1 MASDSLSSLPITRLK
16 GVGPAAAERL
26 AKLGLHNLEDVLFHL
41 PFRYEDRTRITP
53 IGGLRPETGVVIEG
67 QVMAA
72 DVIFGRRRSLLCK
85 VADGTGMVT
94 LRFYHFSAAQKNNL
108 ERGRTIRVYGEP
120 RPGSAGLEFYHP
132 EYQLDHADSGLPPLE
147 KALTPVYPTTDGV
160 SQKTLRN
167 LTGQALHY
175 LHAHPPQELI
185 PAQLL
190 DHSGLPSLTQ
200 ALSKLHNPNPDD
212 PVNLLL
218 EGKHPAVK
226 RLVMEEM
233 VAHQLGMLQK
243 RAGQKAFHAPRLSGQ
258 TLFEKLQASLP
269 FALTGA
275 QQRVIGELMGDMAK
289 PHPMLRLVQGDV
301 GSGKTLVAAAAALA
315 AIESGYQVA
324 LMAPTELLAEQHR
337 DNFRHWLA
345 PLGIEVHWLAGSL
358 GVKVRRE
365 TNAALADG
373 SARIVVGTHALFQ
386 EAVQFHRLGL
396 TIIDEQHR
404 FGVQQRLSL
413 REKGRFDTANG
424 SQVPHQL
431 TLTATPIPRTLA
443 MSVYGDLDTSVID
456 EMPPG
461 RKPIDTLV
469 LPEGR
474 RPQVIERINDAC
486 RPDTQK
492 GNTQAYWVCT
502 LIEESEELQAQA
514 AEATFAEL
522 QVALPDLS
530 IELVHGRMKAKE
542 KAERM
547 ARFSRGD
554 AQLLIATT
562 VIEVGVDVPNAT
574 LMVMENAER
583 LGLAQMHQ
591 LRGRVGRGGEQ
602 SYCLLLYKNPLSLT
616 GKRRLAVMRDT
627 TDGFII
633 AEEDLK
639 LRGPGEWLGTRQTGD
654 LAFRIADLVRDEAL
668 MEPAKDV
675 ANKLMHDCPQWVDPL
690 LRRWL
695 KGGENFADI

>member
-1 MASDSLSSLPITRLK
+1 MSGDNLASLPITRLK

-53 IGGLRPETGVVIEG
+53 IGSLRPETGVVIEG

-72 DVIFGRRRSLLCK
+72 DVVFGRRRSLLCK

-120 RPGSAGLEFYHP
+120 RPGAAGLEFYHP
-132 EYQLDHADSGLPPLE
+132 EYQVGETLPPLE
-147 KALTPVYPTTDGV
+147 KALTPVYPTTEGV
-160 SQKTLRN
+160 SQKLLRN
-167 LTGQALHY
+167 LAGQALHY
-175 LHAHPPQELI
+175 LHGHPPAELI
-185 PAQLL
+185 PADLL
-190 DHSGLPSLTQ
+190 DQRGLPSLTD
-200 ALSKLHNPNPDD
+200 ALSKLHNPRPDD

-218 EGKHPAVK
+218 DGKHPAVK

-243 RAGQKAFHAPRLSGQ
+243 RAGQKAFHAPRLHADV
-258 TLFEKLQASLP
+258 LFEQLQASLP
-269 FALTGA
+269 FTLTGA
-275 QQRVIGELMGDMAK
+275 QQRVIGELLNDMGN
-289 PHPMLRLVQGDV
+289 PHPMLRLIQGDV

-337 DNFRHWLA
+337 DNFLHWLA
-345 PLGIEVHWLAGSL
+345 PLGIQVHWLAGSL
-358 GVKVRRE
+358 GAKARRE
-365 TNAALADG
+365 TQAALADG
-373 SARIVVGTHALFQ
+373 SAHIVVGTHALFQ

-404 FGVQQRLSL
+404 FGVQQRLAL
-413 REKGRFDTANG
+413 REKGRFDTPHG
-424 SQVPHQL
+424 IQVPHQL
-431 TLTATPIPRTLA
+431 VLTATPIPRTLA

-486 RPDTQK
+486 RQ
-492 GNTQAYWVCT
+492 GTQAYWVCP
-502 LIEESEELQAQA
+502 LIEESEEIQARA
-514 AEATFAEL
+514 AEASFTDL
-522 QVALPDLS
+522 QAALPDLTV
-530 IELVHGRMKAKE
+530 ELVHGRMKAKE

-547 ARFSRGD
+547 ARFASGE
-554 AQLLIATT
+554 AQLLVATT

-583 LGLAQMHQ
+583 LGLAQLHQ

-602 SYCLLLYKNPLSLT
+602 SYCLLLYQTPLSLT
-616 GKRRLAVMRDT
+616 AKRR
-627 TDGFII
+627 
-633 AEEDLK
+633 
-639 LRGPGEWLGTRQTGD
+639 
-654 LAFRIADLVRDEAL
+654 
-668 MEPAKDV
+668 
-675 ANKLMHDCPQWVDPL
+675 
-690 LRRWL
+690 
-695 KGGENFADI
+695 

>member
-1 MASDSLSSLPITRLK
+1 MASDSLSALPITRLK

-26 AKLGLHNLEDVLFHL
+26 AKLGLHSLEDVLFHL

-53 IGGLRPETGVVIEG
+53 IGSLRPETGVVIEG
-67 QVMAA
+67 EVMAA
-72 DVIFGRRRSLLCK
+72 DVVFGRRRSLLCK

-94 LRFYHFSAAQKNNL
+94 LRFYHFSAAQKNNM
-108 ERGRTIRVYGEP
+108 ERGRPIRVYGEP
-120 RPGSAGLEFYHP
+120 RPGAAGLEFYHP
-132 EYQLDHADSGLPPLE
+132 EYQIGSTLPPLE
-147 KALTPVYPTTDGV
+147 KALTPVYPTTEGV
-160 SQKTLRN
+160 SQKLLRN
-167 LTGQALHY
+167 LAAQALHY
-175 LHAHPPQELI
+175 LQGHPPAELI
-185 PAQLL
+185 PGELL
-190 DHSGLPSLTQ
+190 DQRGLPSLTD
-200 ALSKLHNPNPDD
+200 ALSKLHNPRPDD

-218 EGKHPAVK
+218 DGKHPAVK

-243 RAGQKAFHAPRLSGQ
+243 RAGQKAFHAPRLHADD
-258 TLFEKLQASLP
+258 LFEQLQASLP
-269 FALTGA
+269 FTLTGA
-275 QQRVIGELMGDMAK
+275 QQRVIGELLGDMGK

-337 DNFRHWLA
+337 DNFHHWLA
-345 PLGIEVHWLAGSL
+345 PLGIQVHWLAGSL
-358 GVKVRRE
+358 GAKARRD
-365 TNAALADG
+365 TQAALADG
-373 SARIVVGTHALFQ
+373 SAHIVVGTHALFQ

-404 FGVQQRLSL
+404 FGVQQRLAL
-413 REKGRFDTANG
+413 REKGRFDTRHG
-424 SQVPHQL
+424 IQVPHQL
-431 TLTATPIPRTLA
+431 VLTATPIPRTLA

-486 RPDTQK
+486 QQ
-492 GNTQAYWVCT
+492 GTQAYWVCP
-502 LIEESEELQAQA
+502 LIEESEEIQARA
-514 AEATFAEL
+514 AEASFEEL
-522 QVALPDLS
+522 QAALPDLTV
-530 IELVHGRMKAKE
+530 ELVHGRMKAKE

-547 ARFSRGD
+547 ARFASGE
-554 AQLLIATT
+554 AQLLVATT

-583 LGLAQMHQ
+583 LGLAQLHQ

-602 SYCLLLYKNPLSLT
+602 SYCLLLYQTPLSLT
-616 GKRRLAVMRDT
+616 AKRRLAVMRDT
-627 TDGFII
+627 TDGFVI

-654 LAFRIADLVRDEAL
+654 MAFRIADLVRDESL
-668 MEPAKDV
+668 MEPAREV
-675 ANKLMHDCPQWVDPL
+675 ADKLLHDHPDNVESL
-690 LRRWL
+690 SRRWL
-695 KGGENFADI
+695 KGGESYADI

>member
-1 MASDSLSSLPITRLK
+1 MASDSLSSLPLNRLK
-16 GVGPAAAERL
+16 GVGPAAAEKL
-26 AKLGLHNLEDVLFHL
+26 TKLGLHNLEDLLFHL

-53 IGGLRPETGVVIEG
+53 IGSLRPETGVVIEG
-67 QVMAA
+67 EVMAA
-72 DVIFGRRRSLLCK
+72 DVVFGRRRSLLCK

-94 LRFYHFSAAQKNNL
+94 LRFYHFTAAQKNNL
-108 ERGRTIRVYGEP
+108 ERGRPIRVYGEP
-120 RPGSAGLEFYHP
+120 RPGAAGLEFYHP
-132 EYQLDHADSGLPPLE
+132 EYQIAHGHQPLPPLE

-167 LTGQALHY
+167 LTTQALAY
-175 LHAHPPQELI
+175 LQAHPPRELI
-185 PAQLL
+185 PSTLL
-190 DHSGLPSLTQ
+190 DQSGLPSLTD
-200 ALSKLHNPNPDD
+200 ALTKLHNPRPDD

-218 EGKHPAVK
+218 EGQHPAVQ

-243 RAGQKAFHAPRLSGQ
+243 RAGQKAFHAPRLTGT
-258 TLFEKLQASLP
+258 TLFDRLQASLP

-275 QQRVIGELMGDMAK
+275 QQRVIAELMKDMGQ

-315 AIESGYQVA
+315 AIEAGYQVA

-337 DNFRHWLA
+337 DNFRQWLS

-358 GVKVRRE
+358 GAKARRE

-373 SARIVVGTHALFQ
+373 SANIVVGTHALFQ
-386 EAVQFHRLGL
+386 DAVQFHRLGL

-404 FGVQQRLSL
+404 FGVQQRLAL
-413 REKGRFDTANG
+413 REKGRVETRHG
-424 SQVPHQL
+424 VQVPHQL
-431 TLTATPIPRTLA
+431 VLTATPIPRTLA

-486 RPDTQK
+486 QA
-492 GNTQAYWVCT
+492 GTQAYWVCT

-514 AEATFAEL
+514 AEATYEEL
-522 QVALPDLS
+522 QAALPELTV
-530 IELVHGRMKAKE
+530 ELVHGRMKAKE

-547 ARFSRGD
+547 ARFSSGQ

-583 LGLAQMHQ
+583 LGLAQLHQ

-602 SYCLLLYKNPLSLT
+602 SYCLLLYKSPLSLT
-616 GKRRLAVMRDT
+616 GKQRLAVMRDT
-627 TDGFII
+627 TDGFVI

-654 LAFRIADLVRDEAL
+654 LAFRIANLVRDEAL
-668 MEPAKDV
+668 MEPAREV
-675 ANKLMHDCPQWVDPL
+675 ADRLLQECPSLVDPL

-695 KGGENFADI
+695 KGGQDYADI